1 MDIRDSIRKQFSK
14 KSKLQEA
21 TKWNPDNQPNIY
33 ELDNFLRKSGYRL
46 IDIIEHKESSLSH
59 SSSHNYEL
67 IIEPITPGY
76 LHPEIS
82 HDYEEGNFYAKI
94 TEHGLLVASD
104 IEEIIKG
111 YTTVL
116 GVLKYLGDLD
126 IDKLEV
132 SPEDRE
138 D

>member
-14 KSKLQEA
+14 KPKLQEA

-59 SSSHNYEL
+59 SLSHNYEL

-76 LHPEIS
+76 LHPS
-82 HDYEEGNFYAKI
+82 KNFY
-94 TEHGLLVASD
+94 HGPEWPCEAARAPFPEGKGALAASGVR
-104 IEEIIKG
+104 KG
-111 YTTVL
+111 V
-116 GVLKYLGDLD
+116 GRQEGRRA
-126 IDKLEV
+126 
-132 SPEDRE
+132 SGRA
-138 D
+138 